1 MLWRETV
8 ADHHNFD
15 KHHHKGQTFKGRG
28 FYRDLLCCLLYSIYV
43 FAEEKTPP
51 SQQHSEHSSETKK
64 CSHEADDILWRE
76 TVSQQK
82 FITTSP
88 HSFLPDTE
96 SSTATP
102 LSDISP
108 FLLPPTIGHP
118 GDQAVSSPPRTRN
131 KEDRRKKGE
140 TGTSLPVILGFF
152 GSNAHVLW
160 EEE

>member
-1 MLWRETV
+1 MFT
-8 ADHHNFD
+8 
-15 KHHHKGQTFKGRG
+15 
-28 FYRDLLCCLLYSIYV
+28 
-43 FAEEKTPP
+43 EEKTHPP
-51 SQQHSEHSSETKK
+51 QQHLEHSSETKK

-76 TVSQQK
+76 TVSHQK

-108 FLLPPTIGHP
+108 FLLPPTISHT

-140 TGTSLPVILGFF
+140 TRQGCGIFQDILTLFFGTAFLNILVFF
-152 GSNAHVLW
+152 GSNAHVIL
-160 EEE
+160 EQE